1 MRSSHPTSGRIEG
14 YNAGAMILHWAIALA
29 IFFQLAVGF
38 SMSQLQIFPRDMRF
52 SLIQWHKTVGITI
65 LALTLARIAWRLFNP
80 PPAHGPMPRAEAAL
94 AGLVHGLFYALMIAV
109 PLSGWILVSGS
120 TTKIPTLLMLSDAL
134 PWPNLP
140 LPAFLLNH
148 QGHEVIETAHAVL
161 AYSFVVLIGLHV
173 AGALKHSI
181 IDRAPSFSRMLP
193 IGGLHRQQAAL
204 IALPVAAA
212 AAVAFLSGGVA
223 IGRSG
228 AAPAPA
234 AQLAQAPAQAPAA
247 AAAPSAAGWAIDKA
261 ASKLGYSVTFS
272 GKTVTGTVGNWDAA
286 VNFDPAQLAQAR
298 AEVTVDT
305 ASITIDDAFIRSNLA
320 GADGFDTAAFPKARV
335 ELTSFA
341 KTETGYLAK
350 GTLTLK
356 SVTAPIALPF
366 TFEQAPDGTA
376 TVTGTAELDRATFQ
390 LGQQQDAK
398 GEWLAPTIKVE
409 LSLKARRAGAGA

>member
-1 MRSSHPTSGRIEG
+1 MRSSHAASGRIEG

-29 IFFQLAVGF
+29 ILFQLAVGF
-38 SMSQLQIFPRDMRF
+38 SMSQLQLFPREMRF

-80 PPAHGPMPRAEAAL
+80 PPAHGPMPKAEKAL

-109 PLSGWILVSGS
+109 PLSGWVLVSGAA
-120 TTKIPTLLMLSDAL
+120 TRIPTLLMLSEAL

-140 LPAFLLNH
+140 LPAFLLSH
-148 QGHEVIETAHAVL
+148 QGHEWIETAHAVL
-161 AYSFVVLIGLHV
+161 AYSFVILICLHI
-173 AGALKHSI
+173 AGALKHSV

-193 IGGLHRQQAAL
+193 VGGLHRQQAAL
-204 IALPVAAA
+204 VALPVAAA
-212 AAVAFLSGGVA
+212 AAVAFLSGGVL
-223 IGRSG
+223 IGRSESSPAPAAILAEAPSQPPA

-234 AQLAQAPAQAPAA
+234 A
-247 AAAPSAAGWAIDKA
+247 AGWTIDKA

-272 GKTVTGTVGNWDAA
+272 GKTVTGTVDSWNAA
-286 VNFDPAQLAQAR
+286 VTFNPANLADAR

-305 ASITIDDAFIRSNLA
+305 ASVTIDDVFIRSNLA
-320 GADGFDTAAFPKARV
+320 GSDGFDTAAFPKARV
-335 ELTSFA
+335 ELTTFS

-356 SVTAPIALPF
+356 SVTAPITLPF

-376 TVTGTAELDRATFQ
+376 TVAGTAELDRATFQ

-409 LSLKARRAGAGA
+409 LSLKARPAGAGA